1 VEWPPFLV
9 CEPILQWPGKGTPD
23 WQRGSSLFKAPLS
36 TTVKE
41 LKRELDH
48 LNAIRPVMRVA
59 LRERDIRQDG
69 FPRANARPEHPGI
82 VLAFGREA
90 KSKRF
95 ASRAAARNYLLA
107 FARAE
112 GVTDG
117 LTADRLYKLAS
128 KATHPDKGGTREDW
142 DKVSEAHRLLTQEDS
157 YQFACDRFTGWED
170 NLRAIT
176 KTLDALRAV
185 DRYEVVQDGE
195 QYSGF
200 KQLTAGAAA

>member
-1 VEWPPFLV
+1 
-9 CEPILQWPGKGTPD
+9 
-23 WQRGSSLFKAPLS
+23 
-36 TTVKE
+36 VKE
-41 LKRELDH
+41 LKRELAH
-48 LNAIRPVMRVA
+48 LSAIRPVMRVA

-117 LTADRLYKLAS
+117 LTADRLYRLAS

-157 YQFACDRFTGWED
+157 YQFACDRFHGLGGQPAGD
-170 NLRAIT
+170 HQDARGAARRRPLRGRAGR
-176 KTLDALRAV
+176 RAV
-185 DRYEVVQDGE
+185 QRLQAADRRRR
-195 QYSGF
+195 
-200 KQLTAGAAA
+200 A